1 MSLDY
6 RNKKISLLTKHGKE
20 KIIAPIMEEKLGCQ
34 IQLINAF
41 DTDELGTFDGVID
54 RQGTQ
59 VQTARRKAHI
69 GIDFSSNNVGVASEG
84 SFVPDPFSG
93 FMPWNIEMVVFV
105 DDLHAIEVVGMAQG
119 SAMSMN
125 RLVRDVDSLLAFAD
139 QAGFPTHHLTLRPEN
154 KEDPRVV
161 KGISSLEALKTAFIQ
176 AQSESSNGKVFV
188 ENDLR
193 AFCNPT
199 RQKMIEQAT
208 HDMVEK
214 LLSQH
219 PPIEGPGALNAKKVS
234 TKSSKPVAT

>member
-139 QAGFPTHHLTLRPEN
+139 QAGFPTHQSKALVLCLQRRSAPSQASLWPLEGPPLSAKDAAVGASATAAGCIQLPGLRP
-154 KEDPRVV
+154 
-161 KGISSLEALKTAFIQ
+161 
-176 AQSESSNGKVFV
+176 
-188 ENDLR
+188 
-193 AFCNPT
+193 
-199 RQKMIEQAT
+199 MINSA
-208 HDMVEK
+208 M
-214 LLSQH
+214 LLASASDTC
-219 PPIEGPGALNAKKVS
+219 G
-234 TKSSKPVAT
+234 